1 MHNCIRIHVY
11 CPTYIMECEYIFSY
25 SYHLGQLFSSKF
37 IQLMKNILKYSNS
50 GYEKLTYL
58 LMLPLTHCPRGGGG
72 SGEGR
77 GRGGSVKGKGRDGR
91 NSATAQGRSHR
102 SRTVREVGW
111 EGQEKRCAVVWGA
124 PRQEGHSASGLRP
137 TLSK

>member
-1 MHNCIRIHVY
+1 MNGKGRD
-11 CPTYIMECEYIFSY
+11 
-25 SYHLGQLFSSKF
+25 G
-37 IQLMKNILKYSNS
+37 SNS
-50 GYEKLTYL
+50 ATAQGWFHRFHTVREVGWEGQEKRCAVVWGA
-58 LMLPLTHCPRGGGG
+58 HGRRD
-72 SGEGR
+72 R
-77 GRGGSVKGKGRDGR
+77 GRVNGKGRDGR